1 VIGRVPTMHRS
12 RTLRATPEEIWAIVG
27 DVYHLPRWWP
37 RVTRVEGVADDAF
50 TQVLTTAK
58 GVPVRADYRVVESA
72 PPRVQRWAQQLVNTP
87 FERVLAASE
96 VEVRLEP
103 DGDAATRVA
112 VSLIQRL
119 RGMSRLGSFMVRNAG
134 RRQLDD
140 ALNGL
145 EALVGP

>member
-1 VIGRVPTMHRS
+1 VPTVRRS
-12 RTLRATPEEIWAIVG
+12 RTLVATPEEIWAIVG
-27 DVYHLPRWWP
+27 DAYHLPRWWP
-37 RVTRVEGVADDAF
+37 RVTRVEGVDGDAF

-58 GVPVRADYRVVESA
+58 GVPVRADFRVVESA
-72 PPRVQRWAQQLVNTP
+72 APRVRRWAQQLVNTP

-103 DGDAATRVA
+103 AGEAGTRVA
-112 VSLIQRL
+112 LSLAQRL
-119 RGMSRLGSFMVRNAG
+119 RGMALLGSFMVASAA

-145 EALVGP
+145 EALVGR

>member
-1 VIGRVPTMHRS
+1 VPTMQRS

-37 RVTRVEGVADDAF
+37 RVTRVEGVEDDAF

-72 PPRVQRWAQQLVNTP
+72 PLRVQRWAQQLVNTP

-103 DGDAATRVA
+103 EGDAATRVA
-112 VSLIQRL
+112 VSLVQRL

-145 EALVGP
+145 EALVDG